1 MDHAHHEGMMHGHGG
16 AAMGSMSGGM
26 PVAFD
31 WGTRVT
37 LFFHSWATETTL
49 DYLVALIGV
58 FLLCVAQ
65 EHLFYFRTSLRLGE
79 GAPARDA
86 DLSAPI
92 VPKPYKCAPGSSSR
106 VGCCVSLRRFFS
118 DEGETD
124 AYPDERSDASP
135 SSRVSLTVPPSS
147 FFSTNSVPTARQR
160 AAGTFLYGANL
171 FSSYLIMLAVMSCN
185 AGVFFSVLAGL
196 SCGHF
201 LFASRRPVAAG
212 AATSEACHPEY

>member
-1 MDHAHHEGMMHGHGG
+1 VRDG
-16 AAMGSMSGGM
+16 
-26 PVAFD
+26 
-31 WGTRVT
+31 W
-37 LFFHSWATETTL
+37 
-49 DYLVALIGV
+49 LI
-58 FLLCVAQ
+58 
-65 EHLFYFRTSLRLGE
+65 
-79 GAPARDA
+79 
-86 DLSAPI
+86 
-92 VPKPYKCAPGSSSR
+92 
-106 VGCCVSLRRFFS
+106 
-118 DEGETD
+118 
-124 AYPDERSDASP
+124 SDASP
-135 SSRVSLTVPPSS
+135 SSFISLTVPPSS